1 MEILEIAEKTGVL
14 FYRRRYGNGFRP
26 HISMRIDGVDFHID
40 TSPGRGYN
48 IITHAHTDHHGLRN
62 IKNFRAIASCETS
75 VILSAIS
82 GENFRGIV
90 HEIGEKLEIKGIEI
104 DTFPTSHMD
113 GSSAYFFR
121 DYGILVTGDVKRFEK
136 LPECE
141 ILVTEA
147 TYGHPSNRFVD
158 EIDRV
163 VESARKGLELGA
175 YPIGKAQRVARILVS
190 NDVGFRVED
199 ERISKLCSVLGIE
212 HEEGDAR
219 IIPPKKVV
227 NGYVLSAQTFYRNRI
242 VFSDHID
249 YRGIIELIDH
259 CSPSYVIFYHGNP
272 TRKLLQDAE
281 SMGTRSL
288 TLKDVDVHL

>member
-1 MEILEIAEKTGVL
+1 MGILEIAENSGVL

-26 HISMRIDGVDFHID
+26 HISIRVDGVDFHID
-40 TSPGRGYN
+40 SSPGRGYN

-62 IKNFRAIASCETS
+62 IKNFQAVTSHETS
-75 VILSAIS
+75 IILSAIS
-82 GENFRGIV
+82 GENFRGTT
-90 HEIGEKLEIKGIEI
+90 HEIGEKLEIKGVDIE
-104 DTFPTSHMD
+104 TFPTSHMD

-121 DYGILVTGDVKRFEK
+121 DYGVLVTGDVKKFEK
-136 LPECE
+136 LPECD

-147 TYGHPSNRFVD
+147 TYGHPSNNFTD

-175 YPIGKAQRVARILVS
+175 YPIGKAQRVARILVE
-190 NDVGFRVED
+190 NDVGFCVGD
-199 ERISKLCSVLGIE
+199 ERIAKLCSILGIKYD
-212 HEEGDAR
+212 EGNAK

-227 NGYVLSAQTFYRNRI
+227 NGYVLSAQTFYRKRI

-249 YRGIIELIDH
+249 YRGIIDLIEH

-272 TRKLLQDAE
+272 TKRLLQNVE
-281 SMGTRSL
+281 NMGIRPL
-288 TLKDVDVHL
+288 TLKDVDVYL